1 MLYGLIG
8 ERLGHSYSCE
18 IHEQIA
24 DYQYELREIR
34 REDLPEFFAKREF
47 LGINVTIPYKE
58 AVMPLL
64 DEISD
69 TAKAVGA
76 VNTVVNRGGR
86 LSGYN
91 TDLAGMAAMLRKAG
105 IDPAGKKALILG
117 TGGTSKTA
125 RAVLKQ
131 LGAADVTLVSR
142 SGKEGGVTY
151 DEAAVIC
158 ADTEIIINT
167 TPVGMYPNIGAK
179 PIDISLF
186 PKLCGVADAIYN
198 PLRSELISDAAERGI
213 PCTGG
218 LYMLAAQAVYA
229 RALFLGEQADEAL
242 IEKAYLGTKR
252 QKQNT
257 VLIGMP
263 SCGKSSVGRLLAESE
278 GKEFID
284 TDTLI
289 AERAGKSIPE
299 IFAAVGEKGFRALES
314 QVIADV
320 AARSGCVIATGGGA
334 VLSSANV
341 RALKQNGV
349 LVFLDRSPKLLCGTA
364 DRPLSQDSEAMA
376 RLYEQRYPIYTAA
389 ADITADSNGTVAE
402 AAELVRKEMQQ

>member
-91 TDLAGMAAMLRKAG
+91 TDLAGMTAMLRKAG